1 MRSMDFIYPNRYSS
15 WFIIIEVVVED
26 FLQSHRWVWWTCNP
40 RYLTPIVQTT
50 ICGLVLGV
58 NSSCGNKIET
68 NHEALKI
75 VLVWTCIEW
84 FLESA
89 WCVGWVFD
97 WLYTIVGGYLKNKIT
112 YVDYLGILILALI
125 SYLSLLNIWI
135 FQTRSN
141 LMGKIGEECQ
151 PKASVYNFCKIWRT
165 FHSRL
170 GLVVV

>member
-1 MRSMDFIYPNRYSS
+1 MLQMWLWYKKCIVGYNFKYGFHNPNRYSS
-15 WFIIIEVVVED
+15 WIIIIEIIVEV
-26 FLQSHRWVWWTCNP
+26 FWESHRWVWWTCNP

-58 NSSCGNKIET
+58 KSSCGNKIQT

-97 WLYTIVGGYLKNKIT
+97 WLYTIVGGYLKKKNLCWLFRNSSTCPYFIFVIVK
-112 YVDYLGILILALI
+112 Y
-125 SYLSLLNIWI
+125 LNIL
-135 FQTRSN
+135 N
-141 LMGKIGEECQ
+141 
-151 PKASVYNFCKIWRT
+151 
-165 FHSRL
+165 
-170 GLVVV
+170 